1 MFLFTFWN
9 REEMLNRIAAISKK
23 EIKQLIRDRRM
34 MFVIFFFPVFLLI
47 IFGYAVNFDVENIK
61 IAVRDNNKSALSRD
75 LISTISSS
83 SYFEVVEY
91 YDNNK
96 RANTILNEG
105 IAKGII
111 IIPIGFEKDIYS
123 AKKDVK
129 IQILLDGVD
138 GNTATIIQNYSLAA
152 ILSFNKKLNKIATSK
167 IGINFETPIDVQT
180 RFWFNPELQTTIY
193 LIPGLIA
200 LILIV
205 TAVIAISLSFVRE
218 KERGTIEQINVSSV
232 RILELLVGKLFPY
245 LVISFINASII
256 LLAGYIL
263 FGVIVNGSYTLLI
276 ISTLLFLF
284 ASTSIGIFISVIAN
298 SQQVAFSIATF
309 VSLLPSTIL
318 SGFIFPIDSMP
329 PIIQIITNITP
340 AKYFIVVLRGI
351 IIKGVGFNAF
361 WEQWIYLLLFS
372 SFFLILSIIIYNKSL
387 KKA

>member
-1 MFLFTFWN
+1 
-9 REEMLNRIAAISKK
+9 MLNRIAAISKK

-61 IAVRDNNKSALSRD
+61 IAVRDNDKSALSRD

>member
-1 MFLFTFWN
+1 
-9 REEMLNRIAAISKK
+9 MLNRIAAISKK
-23 EIKQLIRDRRM
+23 EIKQLIRDKRM

-61 IAVRDNNKSALSRD
+61 IAVRDNDKSALSRD

-91 YDNNK
+91 YDNNE

-105 IAKGII
+105 IAKGIL
-111 IIPIGFEKDIYS
+111 IIPIGFEKEIYS

-152 ILSFNKKLNKIATSK
+152 ILSFNKKLNKMATSK
-167 IGINFETPIDVQT
+167 IGVNFETPIDVQS

-245 LVISFINASII
+245 LVISFINASVI

-263 FGVIVNGSYTLLI
+263 FGVIVNGSYALLI

-329 PIIQIITNITP
+329 PIIQVLTNITP

-351 IIKGVGFNAF
+351 IIKGVGLNAF

>member
-1 MFLFTFWN
+1 
-9 REEMLNRIAAISKK
+9 MLNRIVAISKK
-23 EIKQLIRDRRM
+23 EIKQLIRDKRM
-34 MFVIFFFPVFLLI
+34 MFVLFFFPVFLLI

-61 IAVRDNNKSALSRD
+61 IAVRDNDKSELSRD
-75 LISTISSS
+75 LINTISSS

-91 YDNNK
+91 YDNNE
-96 RANTILNEG
+96 RANAILNEG
-105 IAKGII
+105 IAKGIL
-111 IIPIGFEKDIYS
+111 IIPIGFEKEIYS

-152 ILSFNKKLNKIATSK
+152 ILSFNKKLNKMATSK
-167 IGINFETPIDVQT
+167 IGINFETPIDVQS

-245 LVISFINASII
+245 LVISFINASVI

-276 ISTLLFLF
+276 ISTFLFLF

-329 PIIQIITNITP
+329 PIIQVLTNITP

-351 IIKGVGFNAF
+351 IIKGVGLNAF
-361 WEQWIYLLLFS
+361 WEQWIYLLLFA
-372 SFFLILSIIIYNKSL
+372 SFFLILSILIYNKSL

>member
-9 REEMLNRIAAISKK
+9 REEMLNRIVAISKK
-23 EIKQLIRDRRM
+23 EIKQLIRDKRM
-34 MFVIFFFPVFLLI
+34 MFVLFFFPVFLLI

-61 IAVRDNNKSALSRD
+61 IAVRDNDKSALSRD
-75 LISTISSS
+75 LINTISSS

-91 YDNNK
+91 YNNNE
-96 RANTILNEG
+96 RANTILNGG
-105 IAKGII
+105 IAKGIL

-152 ILSFNKKLNKIATSK
+152 ILSFNKKLNKMGTSK
-167 IGINFETPIDVQT
+167 IGVNFETPIDVQS

-245 LVISFINASII
+245 LVISFINASVI

-329 PIIQIITNITP
+329 PIIQVLTNITP

-351 IIKGVGFNAF
+351 IIKGVGLNAF

>member
-1 MFLFTFWN
+1 
-9 REEMLNRIAAISKK
+9 MLNRIVAISKK
-23 EIKQLIRDRRM
+23 EIKQLIRDKRM
-34 MFVIFFFPVFLLI
+34 MFVLFFFPVFLLI

-61 IAVRDNNKSALSRD
+61 IAVQDKDKSALSRD
-75 LISTISSS
+75 LINTISSS

-91 YDNNK
+91 YDNNE
-96 RANTILNEG
+96 RANAILNEG
-105 IAKGII
+105 IAKGIL
-111 IIPIGFEKDIYS
+111 IIPIGFEKEIYS

-152 ILSFNKKLNKIATSK
+152 ILSFNKKLNKMATSK
-167 IGINFETPIDVQT
+167 IGINFETPIDVQS
-180 RFWFNPELQTTIY
+180 RLWFNPELQTTIY

-205 TAVIAISLSFVRE
+205 TAVIATSLSFVRE

-245 LVISFINASII
+245 LVISFINASVI

-276 ISTLLFLF
+276 ISTFLFLF

-329 PIIQIITNITP
+329 PIIQVLTNITP

-351 IIKGVGFNAF
+351 IIKGVGLNAF
-361 WEQWIYLLLFS
+361 WEQWIYLLLFA
-372 SFFLILSIIIYNKSL
+372 SFFLILSILIYNKSL

>member
-1 MFLFTFWN
+1 
-9 REEMLNRIAAISKK
+9 MLNRIAAISKK

-232 RILELLVGKLFPY
+232 RILELLVGKLVPY
-245 LVISFINASII
+245 LVISFINASVI

-263 FGVIVNGSYTLLI
+263 FGIIVNGSYTLLI
-276 ISTLLFLF
+276 ISTFLFLF

>member
-61 IAVRDNNKSALSRD
+61 IAVRDNDKSALSRD

-232 RILELLVGKLFPY
+232 RILELLVGKLVPY
-245 LVISFINASII
+245 LVISFINASVI

-263 FGVIVNGSYTLLI
+263 FGIIVNGSYTLLI
-276 ISTLLFLF
+276 ISTFLFLF

-351 IIKGVGFNAF
+351 IIKGVGLNAF

>member
-1 MFLFTFWN
+1 
-9 REEMLNRIAAISKK
+9 MLNRIVAISKK
-23 EIKQLIRDRRM
+23 EIKQLIRDKRM
-34 MFVIFFFPVFLLI
+34 MFVLFFFPVFLLI

-61 IAVRDNNKSALSRD
+61 IAVQDKDKSALSRD
-75 LISTISSS
+75 LINTISSS

-91 YDNNK
+91 YDNNE
-96 RANTILNEG
+96 RANAILNEG
-105 IAKGII
+105 IAKGIL
-111 IIPIGFEKDIYS
+111 IIPIGFEKEIYS

-152 ILSFNKKLNKIATSK
+152 ILSFNKKLNKMATSK
-167 IGINFETPIDVQT
+167 IGINFETPIDVQS

-245 LVISFINASII
+245 LVISFINASVI

-276 ISTLLFLF
+276 ISTFLFLF

-329 PIIQIITNITP
+329 PIIQVLTNITP

-351 IIKGVGFNAF
+351 IIKGVGLNAF
-361 WEQWIYLLLFS
+361 WEQWIYLLLFA
-372 SFFLILSIIIYNKSL
+372 SFFLILSILIYNKSL

>member
-1 MFLFTFWN
+1 
-9 REEMLNRIAAISKK
+9 MLNRIAAISKK

-61 IAVRDNNKSALSRD
+61 IAVRDNDKSALSRD

-232 RILELLVGKLFPY
+232 RILELLVGKLVPY
-245 LVISFINASII
+245 LVISFINASVI

-263 FGVIVNGSYTLLI
+263 FGIIVNGSYTLLI
-276 ISTLLFLF
+276 ISTFLFLF

-351 IIKGVGFNAF
+351 IIKGVGLNAF

>member
-1 MFLFTFWN
+1 
-9 REEMLNRIAAISKK
+9 MLNRIVAISKK
-23 EIKQLIRDRRM
+23 EIKQLARDKRM
-34 MFVIFFFPVFLLI
+34 MFVLFFFPVFLLI

-61 IAVRDNNKSALSRD
+61 IAVQDKDKSALSRD
-75 LISTISSS
+75 LISTFSSS

-91 YDNNK
+91 YDNNE

-105 IAKGII
+105 IAKGIL

-167 IGINFETPIDVQT
+167 IGINFESPIDVQS

-205 TAVIAISLSFVRE
+205 TAIIAISLSFVRE

-232 RILELLVGKLFPY
+232 KILELLVGKLFPY

-256 LLAGYIL
+256 LLAGYLL

-329 PIIQIITNITP
+329 PIIQILTNITP

-351 IIKGVGFNAF
+351 IIKGVGLNAF
-361 WEQWIYLLLFS
+361 WEQWVYLLLFS